1 MEQVFKQLNQ
11 NIRVKDPLIIEL
23 NRRQYWTRN
32 YYDLTCMAGI
42 KIDENYFIATEP
54 FQNPTTPQSYCRIK
68 NLRMKVKH
76 TEYRL
81 V

>member
-1 MEQVFKQLNQ
+1 MERVFNQLKL

-23 NRRQYWTRN
+23 NRRQYWNRN
-32 YYDLTCMAGI
+32 YYDLTCNGGI
-42 KIDENYFIATEP
+42 KIDDNYFIATEP
-54 FQNPTTPQSYCRIK
+54 FQNPDTPQSYWKIK
-68 NLRMKVKH
+68 SLRMKVKH

>member
-1 MEQVFKQLNQ
+1 MERVFNQLTLK
-11 NIRVKDPLIIEL
+11 IGVKDPLIIEL

-32 YYDLTCMAGI
+32 YYGLTCNGGI
-42 KIDENYFIATEP
+42 KIDDNYFTASAP
-54 FQNPTTPQSYCRIK
+54 FQSPDTPQSYWKIK
-68 NLRMKVKH
+68 SLLMKVKH

>member
-1 MEQVFKQLNQ
+1 MERVFKQLNQ
-11 NIRVKDPLIIEL
+11 NIRIQDPLIINL
-23 NRRQYWTRN
+23 NRRQYWITN
-32 YYDLTCMAGI
+32 NYDLACIGGL
-42 KIDENYFIATEP
+42 KIDENYFTASAP

-68 NLRMKVKH
+68 TLHKKVKH